1 MNAYDL
7 ADAIEQMWEK
17 RRYHE
22 LLFMIDTCQASTMA
36 SRLYSPNVLAVG
48 SSVKDESSYSYNT
61 DYDVGLPLIDR
72 YTRAVLEFMEQVTRT
87 STATLQDLFSSV
99 DQVDTFSTQQVRSDL
114 YGRPLEHVRVTD
126 FLGSVAQVQLT

>member
-1 MNAYDL
+1 
-7 ADAIEQMWEK
+7 
-17 RRYHE
+17 
-22 LLFMIDTCQASTMA
+22 
-36 SRLYSPNVLAVG
+36 
-48 SSVKDESSYSYNT
+48 
-61 DYDVGLPLIDR
+61 
-72 YTRAVLEFMEQVTRT
+72 MEQVTRT